1 MTGNVSGQMENEKQ
15 CKFLQDILS
24 NIQQIDNN
32 IDMFIVKSLTDIL
45 DAMQSFENTLDVE
58 TVKQNI
64 FFKNVLSNL
73 NKESK
78 KLINNEIWPASD
90 VDVVSQIVSESL
102 PNAVKVVSKA
112 LVKPLLRLP
121 RDSVNIHLESYK
133 K

>member
-45 DAMQSFENTLDVE
+45 DAMQSFENTLDAE

-64 FFKNVLSNL
+64 FLKNVLSNL

>member
-1 MTGNVSGQMENEKQ
+1 MTGIVSGQMENEKQ

-24 NIQQIDNN
+24 NIQQIDKN
-32 IDMFIVKSLTDIL
+32 IDIFITKSLTDIL
-45 DAMQSFENTLDVE
+45 DAMQSFENTLDAE
-58 TVKQNI
+58 AVKQNI
-64 FFKNVLSNL
+64 FLKNVLSDL

-78 KLINNEIWPASD
+78 KLINNEIWPPSD
-90 VDVVSQIVSESL
+90 VHVVSQIVSESL

-121 RDSVNIHLESYK
+121 RDAVNIHLESYK